1 MCEAK
6 KQDIVEMRAALVLLV
21 MIVRLGDA
29 QRRVI
34 GDNQEQRIS
43 QVRNQKRPCIYFQK

>member
-6 KQDIVEMRAALVLLV
+6 KEDIVEMRAALVLLV
-21 MIVRLGDA
+21 MIVRLGGA

-43 QVRNQKRPCIYFQK
+43 QVRNYKRPCIYFQK